1 MTEHDQLDPLE
12 DENSE
17 VASDS
22 SRPQKL
28 LEVASHCLKTGLYTD
43 VTFIVGERKFPAHR
57 LVMDSISDYFK
68 SLFKAKVY
76 SQGEVIIENVSAES
90 FQILLDFAYNGRVEI
105 TFDNV
110 SRLLLAADYFT
121 IDFIREWCMQHI
133 VLYINIENVCD
144 VIMFALEHNLHDLL
158 DSAIGFLKKNVDG
171 VSKNDT
177 FSSLEPKFLS
187 ALFNDDNLILY
198 NHNIPL
204 KPLDSE
210 KLLLEVI
217 MRYITLREKKNKTF
231 DAKTLLGTVRWPILN
246 EKTIVSCLH
255 NLPNFAHCDVINKF
269 VQLSNPAT
277 RFSDLDIAKVKETW
291 MKPRHILVSL
301 HSSNTVYAIKE
312 NVLLSCINVDFNNE
326 ISRVDIWTRRW
337 DGRPVIGKIKVVY
350 RNVNTPDEVLEY
362 SQGDGKS
369 SIGHESLDL
378 RPGEFI
384 TKVVVKSGKVIDNLY
399 FETNMKQKLGPCGG
413 PGGDM
418 AVEKGEDEMSS
429 YLYDISCCSELTL
442 GATAICNLMLRWVTF
457 KVKDT

>member
-1 MTEHDQLDPLE
+1 
-12 DENSE
+12 
-17 VASDS
+17 
-22 SRPQKL
+22 
-28 LEVASHCLKTGLYTD
+28 
-43 VTFIVGERKFPAHR
+43 
-57 LVMDSISDYFK
+57 
-68 SLFKAKVY
+68 
-76 SQGEVIIENVSAES
+76 
-90 FQILLDFAYNGRVEI
+90 
-105 TFDNV
+105 
-110 SRLLLAADYFT
+110 
-121 IDFIREWCMQHI
+121 
-133 VLYINIENVCD
+133 
-144 VIMFALEHNLHDLL
+144 MFALEHNLQDLL

-231 DAKTLLGTVRWPILN
+231 DAKTLLGSVRWPVLN

-277 RFSDLDIAKVKETW
+277 RFSDLDIAKVEETW

-301 HSSNTVYAIKE
+301 HSSNTLYAIKE

-326 ISRVDIWTRRW
+326 ISRVDVWTRSW

-350 RNVNTPDEVLEY
+350 RNVNTPNEVLEY
-362 SQGDGKS
+362 SQGDDKS

-384 TKVVVKSGKVIDNLY
+384 TKVVVKSGKLIDNLY